1 MSEKKRT
8 FIAVDFS
15 EEVKGAIADLVEA
28 LQKSLGAGALI
39 KWVETGNIHLTLQFL
54 GDVDAG
60 LFPKLCGGL
69 AGAFTDVEPFAVSI
83 AGLGA
88 FPSLVRPR
96 VLWAGFQAGAD
107 SLKALATCA
116 QRVTAPL
123 GFAPEEKVFSP
134 HVTLGRVRELPR
146 SFPLGEKIQP
156 LLHSSAGSCR
166 ITQVHLMASEL
177 KPKGPVYTTL
187 DSFSLGR

>member
-8 FIAVDFS
+8 FIAVHFS
-15 EEVKGAIADLVEA
+15 EEVKDAIADLAEA
-28 LQKSLGAGALI
+28 LQKGLGADAQI

-54 GDVDAG
+54 GEVDAG

-69 AGAFTDVEPFAVSI
+69 AGAFADVDPFAVII

-96 VLWAGFQAGAD
+96 VLWVGFQSGAD

-116 QRVTAPL
+116 QQVTAPL
-123 GFAPEEKVFSP
+123 GFAPEDKAFSP
-134 HVTLGRVRELPR
+134 PVTLGRVRELPR
-146 SFPLGEKIQP
+146 TFPLEEKIQP

-177 KPKGPVYTTL
+177 KPMGSVYTTL